1 MASWCWT
8 GPSAHKQS
16 SGWNSFHNTCDSVG
30 EISLC
35 CKCGFLQ
42 QFRWSEY
49 IFIALIIII
58 NYFVKELLLFIIPEF
73 GNRKR
78 ERKASEMKVVIII
91 VIFGHPLN

>member
-1 MASWCWT
+1 
-8 GPSAHKQS
+8 
-16 SGWNSFHNTCDSVG
+16 V
-30 EISLC
+30 
-35 CKCGFLQ
+35 
-42 QFRWSEY
+42 
-49 IFIALIIII
+49 III